1 MARPPQRQP
10 NMQQLMKQAQQMQ
23 AQLRSAQEE
32 LATRDFEGSA
42 GGGAVRAV
50 VRGTQEL
57 ISVTI
62 DPAVID
68 PSDPEMLGDLV
79 VVAVNQAM
87 RQIADIADQ
96 QMSMFGM
103 GDTGGLFG

>member
-23 AQLRSAQEE
+23 EHLRAAQEE
-32 LATRDFEGSA
+32 LAGREFEGSA

-57 ISVTI
+57 LSVTI
-62 DPAVID
+62 DPSVID

-103 GDTGGLFG
+103 GSGGSLFG